1 MALMDKIATLDAKI
15 KEMKVSVGLEENV
28 SLDELVAKVE
38 SGGAAPQYKYG
49 NIYNATGGPEMSMGH
64 YNVLPDYTGEI
75 PEIKATSY
83 TNVASSYYKLDLS
96 KLESIEL
103 GESNSTRLYTA
114 GCVLTD
120 SILASETTSLVQDGK
135 HKGYYG
141 NVFYYKKVDGKRTGV
156 RRKKLS
162 MQDTSSYVVKTLG
175 VGTTFDEGI
184 NTLLD
189 YKSIVNSLGISY
201 GSATI
206 DANSIKNLKIV
217 DNVDGDS
224 ALLIWEVSISSSY
237 GWIFARFDKN
247 TKTVT
252 HIRYSKLGSSSTY
265 MYTVAPKWDG
275 SFIFVYGDPSTN
287 YKTHIVNISGTDISE
302 ISRQTH
308 TGTSSTVLN
317 YRFSSGTM
325 QAKVL
330 GSYLVITSTGSSYK
344 RDYYSLI
351 DLTNK
356 VQKAQVTTTTE
367 LGLKFINNYN
377 NPTSQYIVNA
387 VDGNIYRIAID
398 STTGDFK
405 LDSSTLVDTIDI
417 SKISFND
424 YYNFAFN
431 NGFIDLN
438 KRAFVFGGNDYTL
451 VSEIA
456 TKESYMKNLMTDVR
470 NENNTK
476 IFYLPFDIGLDY
488 ESYVDFDEIDFDSTT
503 GMYLVL
509 MDKDSMAP
517 QYAYVGTVLEIR
529 APNPEDEWD
538 SGEYT
543 YEFLHDDYVIYNH
556 RKYTMKQ
563 LMYKGETPSDLLKI
577 ESR

>member
-1 MALMDKIATLDAKI
+1 M
-15 KEMKVSVGLEENV
+15 
-28 SLDELVAKVE
+28 
-38 SGGAAPQYKYG
+38 
-49 NIYNATGGPEMSMGH
+49 
-64 YNVLPDYTGEI
+64 
-75 PEIKATSY
+75 
-83 TNVASSYYKLDLS
+83 
-96 KLESIEL
+96 
-103 GESNSTRLYTA
+103 
-114 GCVLTD
+114 
-120 SILASETTSLVQDGK
+120 
-135 HKGYYG
+135 
-141 NVFYYKKVDGKRTGV
+141 
-156 RRKKLS
+156 
-162 MQDTSSYVVKTLG
+162 
-175 VGTTFDEGI
+175 
-184 NTLLD
+184 
-189 YKSIVNSLGISY
+189 
-201 GSATI
+201 
-206 DANSIKNLKIV
+206 
-217 DNVDGDS
+217 
-224 ALLIWEVSISSSY
+224 
-237 GWIFARFDKN
+237 
-247 TKTVT
+247 
-252 HIRYSKLGSSSTY
+252 YS
-265 MYTVAPKWDG
+265 VAPKWDG

-302 ISRQTH
+302 ISKQTH
-308 TGTSSTVLN
+308 TGTSSTVFT
-317 YRFSSGTM
+317 YRFGSGSM

-330 GSYLVITSTGSSYK
+330 GNYLVITSTAYNYK

-356 VQKAQVTTTTE
+356 VQKAKVTTTTE

-405 LDSSTLVDTIDI
+405 LDSTTLVDTIDV
-417 SKISFND
+417 SKISYND

-451 VSEIA
+451 ISEIA

-476 IFYLPFDIGLDY
+476 IFYLPFDMGLDY
-488 ESYVDFDEIDFDSTT
+488 EQYVDFDEIDFDSTT

-509 MDKDSMAP
+509 MDKDRMAP

-543 YEFLHDDYVIYNH
+543 YEFLNDNYVIYNH
-556 RKYTMKQ
+556 RKYTIKQ
-563 LMYKGETPSDLLKI
+563 LMYRGDTPSDLLKI
-577 ESR
+577 ESM

>member
-1 MALMDKIATLDAKI
+1 M
-15 KEMKVSVGLEENV
+15 
-28 SLDELVAKVE
+28 
-38 SGGAAPQYKYG
+38 
-49 NIYNATGGPEMSMGH
+49 
-64 YNVLPDYTGEI
+64 
-75 PEIKATSY
+75 
-83 TNVASSYYKLDLS
+83 
-96 KLESIEL
+96 
-103 GESNSTRLYTA
+103 
-114 GCVLTD
+114 LTD
-120 SILASETTSLVQDGK
+120 SILAAETTSLVQNNQ
-135 HKGYYG
+135 HKGYYA
-141 NVFYYKKVDGKRTGV
+141 NVFYYKKVDGKRTGI

-162 MQDTSSYVVKTLG
+162 MQDTSSYVVKSLG

-189 YKSIVNSLGISY
+189 YKSMVDSLGISY
-201 GSATI
+201 GSVTI
-206 DANSIKNLKIV
+206 DSNSIKNLKIV
-217 DNVDGDS
+217 DNTDGDS

-247 TKTVT
+247 TKTIT

-302 ISRQTH
+302 ISKQTH

-317 YRFSSGTM
+317 YRFGSGSM

-330 GSYLVITSTGSSYK
+330 GSYLVITSSAYNYK

-356 VQKAQVTTTTE
+356 IQKAKVTTTTE
-367 LGLKFINNYN
+367 LGLKFINDYN
-377 NPTSQYIVNA
+377 NPTRQYIVNA

-405 LDSSTLVDTIDI
+405 LDSSTLVDTIDV

-424 YYNFAFN
+424 YYSFSLN

-456 TKESYMKNLMTDVR
+456 TKENYMKNLMTDVR

-476 IFYLPFDIGLDY
+476 IFYLPFEIGLNH
-488 ESYVDFDEIDFDSTT
+488 ESYVNFDEIGFDSTT

-509 MDKDSMAP
+509 MDRERMAP
-517 QYAYVGTVLEIR
+517 QYAYVGTVLEVR
-529 APNPEDEWD
+529 APNPDDEWD

-543 YEFLHDDYVIYNH
+543 YEFLEQDYVIYNH
-556 RKYTMKQ
+556 RKYAIKQTMR
-563 LMYKGETPSDLLKI
+563 KGSTPSDLIRI
-577 ESR
+577 ESM

>member
-1 MALMDKIATLDAKI
+1 MSLMEKINIVDQKI
-15 KEMKVSVGLEENV
+15 KEMKTAVNLEENV
-28 SLDELVAKVE
+28 PLDELVTKVE
-38 SGGAAPQYKYG
+38 SGGGAPQYKYG
-49 NIYNATGGPEMSMGH
+49 NIYNATGGPEMSMG
-64 YNVLPDYTGEI
+64 YFNVLPDYTGEI

-103 GESNSTRLYTA
+103 GESNSSKLYTG

-120 SILASETTSLVQDGK
+120 SILAAGTTSLTQDGSF
-135 HKGYYG
+135 KGYYG
-141 NVFYYKKVDGKRTGV
+141 YVYYYKKVDGKRTGI
-156 RRKKLS
+156 KQKNLS
-162 MQDTSSYVVKTLG
+162 MKDTSSYVVKSLG

-189 YKSIVNSLGISY
+189 YKSMVDSLGISY
-201 GSATI
+201 GQTTI
-206 DANSIKNLKIV
+206 NSNSIKDLNII
-217 DNVDGDS
+217 DNVDGNS
-224 ALLIWEVSISSSY
+224 ALLIWEVSISGSY
-237 GWIFARFDKN
+237 GWIFARFDKS
-247 TKTVT
+247 TRKIT
-252 HIRYSKLGSSSTY
+252 HIRYSKLGKVSTY
-265 MYTVAPKWDG
+265 MYTAAPKWDG

-302 ISRQTH
+302 INRQTH
-308 TGTSSTVLN
+308 TGNSSTYLN
-317 YRFSSGTM
+317 YRFSNGTER
-325 QAKVL
+325 AKVL
-330 GSYLVITSTGSSYK
+330 GNYLVVTSTGSSYK
-344 RDYYSLI
+344 RDYYSII
-351 DLTNK
+351 DLTNRS
-356 VQKAQVTTTTE
+356 QKAQVTTTTE

-405 LDSSTLVDTIDI
+405 LDSSTLVDSIDV

-424 YYNFAFN
+424 YYSFAFN

-476 IFYLPFDIGLDY
+476 IYYLPFDIGLNY
-488 ESYVDFDEIDFDSTT
+488 ESYVNFDEIDFDSTT

-509 MDKDSMAP
+509 MDKDQMAP
-517 QYAYVGTVLEIR
+517 QYAYVGTVLEVR
-529 APNPEDEWD
+529 TPNPEDEWD

-543 YEFLHDDYVIYNH
+543 YEFLHDNYVIYNH
-556 RKYTMKQ
+556 RKYTIKQ
-563 LMYKGETPSDLLKI
+563 LTYKGETPSDLTKL